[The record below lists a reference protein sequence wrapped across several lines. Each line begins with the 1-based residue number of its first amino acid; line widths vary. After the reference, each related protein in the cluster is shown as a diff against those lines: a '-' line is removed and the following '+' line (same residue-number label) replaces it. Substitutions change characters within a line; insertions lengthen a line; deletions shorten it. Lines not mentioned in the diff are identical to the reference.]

1 MSAVR
6 LGRQI
11 LGDLAEASAREWL
24 VADGL
29 GGYAMGTAG
38 GLETRRYHGLLCV
51 ATSPPGGRMMAL
63 VALDPVIVRGDT
75 RIRLATHEWADGTI
89 APTGHVHLESFAV
102 EDGIPRWRWAIG
114 DIVLERRLAMAHG
127 RPLTAAVHRL
137 VCADAPVRLELEP
150 LCTWRDAHGERHGPT
165 PPEVAVTGD
174 GFAFEGRYRVT
185 GPGFAPG
192 GAWYAGLRHREEAA
206 RGLADVE
213 DVWCPGRFAADLAQ
227 GDEAAVVAWSGDLTE
242 LPPPA
247 AGIVAGAETRARTVV
262 SACRPDDDT
271 DRLLALAA
279 DAHVVSGPTVA
290 AGYPWFGEWS
300 RDAMTAY
307 EGLFLETGRADE
319 GRRLLQ
325 RSGALLSEGM
335 LANTT
340 DSGAPKYN
348 TVDGTLWFVH
358 ALGRHVRAT
367 GDDDLAAAL
376 APALDAIVRAHVAG
390 TRFGIRVDP
399 ADGLLTQ
406 GTPGIAL
413 TWMDARIDG
422 RPVTPRAGKAVEVN
436 ALWIA
441 ALAVAG
447 DLAERTGGDPELARA
462 IEARARGAFAAR
474 FVRGGRVFDVI
485 DGPNGDDATLRPN
498 ALLAVSLPHSPL
510 RDPAPVLA
518 ARSHLLTSLGLR
530 SLAPAEPGYRGRH
543 RGGPA
548 DRDAAYH
555 QGTVWPWLIGPYV
568 AASLR
573 VGEPV
578 DGVLDG
584 LEAHLGEWG
593 LGSVS
598 ETADGDPPH
607 AATGCPFQAWS
618 VAELLRARRLARG
631 RSAAPLD

>member
-6 LGRQI
+6 LGRQV
-11 LGDLAEASAREWL
+11 LGDLAAASSREWL

-51 ATSPPGGRMMAL
+51 AASPPAGRMMAV
-63 VALDPVIVRGDT
+63 VALDSVLVRGDA
-75 RIRLATHEWADGTI
+75 RIRLATHEWADGTV
-89 APTGHVHLESFAV
+89 APGGHVHLESFAV

-127 RPLTAAVHRL
+127 RPLVAVVHRL
-137 VCADAPVRLELEP
+137 VRADGPVRLELEP

-165 PPEVAVTGD
+165 PPDVASTGD
-174 GFAFEGRYRVT
+174 GFTFEGRYRVA
-185 GPGFAPG
+185 GSGFAPAG
-192 GAWYAGLRHREEAA
+192 SWYAGLRHREEAA
-206 RGLADVE
+206 RGLADLE
-213 DVWCPGRFAADLAQ
+213 DVWCPGRFAADLRP
-227 GDEAAVVAWSGDLTE
+227 GGEAAVVAWYGDLTE
-242 LPPPA
+242 PPPPA
-247 AGIVAGAETRARTVV
+247 GDVIAAAEARAREVMR
-262 SACRPDDDT
+262 ACRPDDDT
-271 DRLLALAA
+271 DRMLALAA
-279 DAHVVSGPTVA
+279 DAHVVAGPTVA

-319 GRRLLQ
+319 GRLLLQ
-325 RSGALLSEGM
+325 RSGSLLSEGM

-340 DSGAPKYN
+340 DSGAAEYN

-358 ALGRHVRAT
+358 ALGRHIHAT

-376 APALDAIVRAHVAG
+376 APSLDAIIDAHVAG
-390 TRFGIRVDP
+390 TRFGIHVDP

-406 GTPGIAL
+406 GAPGVAL

-441 ALAVAG
+441 ALAVTG
-447 DLAERTGGDPELARA
+447 DLAERTGRDPARA
-462 IEARARGAFAAR
+462 RALEARARGAFAAR
-474 FVRGGRVFDVI
+474 FVHGRRVLYVV
-485 DGPNGDDATLRPN
+485 DGPGGDDVAIRPN
-498 ALLAVSLPHSPL
+498 ALLAVSLPHAPI
-510 RDPAPVLA
+510 RDPTPVLA
-518 ARSHLLTSLGLR
+518 ARTHLLTSLGLR
-530 SLAPAEPGYRGRH
+530 SLAPTEPGYRGRH

-548 DRDAAYH
+548 ERDAAYH